1 MPTKQELKNI
11 YFNHQKSFF
20 GAKPRVYKNP
30 NMRDITAVFS
40 SISDMPQYSEVRKR
54 FRVHQAVGRVLL
66 EHHLGYIV
74 FATYRGDKLIIM
86 AKNHIA
92 QTELN
97 YQKMNLL
104 KYLTKIRYFENIKEV
119 SILRWDKEMRD
130 KKIPEF
136 SLKKEDLIVNNP
148 TFKEASYGIF
158 DNTLK
163 NEKLFKKVE
172 IIREL
177 IKKIKEK

>member
-1 MPTKQELKNI
+1 
-11 YFNHQKSFF
+11 
-20 GAKPRVYKNP
+20 
-30 NMRDITAVFS
+30 MRDITSVFS
-40 SISDMPQYSEVRKR
+40 SIANMPQYSEVRKR
-54 FRVHQAVGRVLL
+54 FRVHQAIRKVLFK
-66 EHHLGYIV
+66 HHLGYIV
-74 FATYRGDKLIIM
+74 FATYRGNKLVIM

-104 KYLTKIRYFENIKEV
+104 KYLPKIRYFENINEV

-136 SLKKEDLIVNNP
+136 SLQNEEIIFNKP

-158 DNTLK
+158 DNNFK
-163 NEKLFKKVE
+163 NEKLFKEVE